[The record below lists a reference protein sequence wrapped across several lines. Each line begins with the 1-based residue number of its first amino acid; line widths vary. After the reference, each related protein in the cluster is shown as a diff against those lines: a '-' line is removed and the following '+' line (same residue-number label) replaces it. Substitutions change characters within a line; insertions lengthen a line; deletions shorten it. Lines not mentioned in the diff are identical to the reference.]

1 MTVILTMLRRV
12 EPEANDSCEQ
22 MVSSQNGKGG
32 SDKNSDCPTSP
43 IVGVGS
49 IPTSPTSYTR
59 RLYHVTVPASKY
71 DLIKSI
77 ADLLVGE
84 SYSNE
89 YLDTARERCARIALA
104 AVVDAVLGM
113 RKTKRR

>member
-1 MTVILTMLRRV
+1 MTVILTMIRAV
-12 EPEANDSCEQ
+12 KPESESAPQ
-22 MVSSQNGKGG
+22 
-32 SDKNSDCPTSP
+32 
-43 IVGVGS
+43 
-49 IPTSPTSYTR
+49 TR

-89 YLDTARERCARIALA
+89 YLDSARERCARIALG
-104 AVVDAVLGM
+104 AVVEAMTVRVNELGG
-113 RKTKRR
+113 RR

>member
-12 EPEANDSCEQ
+12 EPETETDVQVE
-22 MVSSQNGKGG
+22 
-32 SDKNSDCPTSP
+32 PTAH
-43 IVGVGS
+43 
-49 IPTSPTSYTR
+49 TR

-84 SYSNE
+84 STSRE
-89 YLDTARERCARIALA
+89 YLDAARERCARIALA
-104 AVVDAVLGM
+104 AVVDAVIGS
-113 RKTKRR
+113 RPKSKARRQ

>member
-12 EPEANDSCEQ
+12 EPEQEIEPSPSPQ
-22 MVSSQNGKGG
+22 SSMQ
-32 SDKNSDCPTSP
+32 PSP
-43 IVGVGS
+43 H
-49 IPTSPTSYTR
+49 TR

-89 YLDTARERCARIALA
+89 YLDAARERCARIALA
-104 AVVDAVLGM
+104 AVVDAGISNSGV
-113 RKTKRR
+113 RR

>member
-1 MTVILTMLRRV
+1 MQEVRTMTVILTMLRKV
-12 EPEANDSCEQ
+12 EPEQELETE
-22 MVSSQNGKGG
+22 
-32 SDKNSDCPTSP
+32 PSP
-43 IVGVGS
+43 H
-49 IPTSPTSYTR
+49 TR

-89 YLDTARERCARIALA
+89 YLEAAR
-104 AVVDAVLGM
+104 
-113 RKTKRR
+113 